1 MRPGDAAISIVVP
14 INRPV
19 AVMVPAQ
26 RGPQGKDGTDS
37 VTVSPDD
44 DNLLEKRDNG
54 LFVPPATWQTS
65 DW

>member
-1 MRPGDAAISIVVP
+1 MRPGDGAISIVVP
-14 INRPV
+14 VNRPV

-26 RGPQGKDGTDS
+26 RGAQGKDGTDS
-37 VTVSPDD
+37 VTVSPDA
-44 DNLLEKRDNG
+44 DNILEKRDNG